1 MKHPFIACIVICCLF
16 AACNDSKKADP
27 AEATGQAAEI
37 KSAETPEAPSKEEE
51 LQNLAP
57 YTTDEIKTLL
67 PKELGGANLSDPSS
81 GKVTGTAYA
90 KGVYQLNDS
99 MMVELTLFD
108 CGGDAGAGFYKHQFL
123 GILDRKP
130 ESEDEEVKTIDFNG
144 NKAIEHYDNNS
155 YRSTFTYVSGRL
167 LVTLESEFMDIK
179 GLKKLANT
187 IKLAI

>member
-1 MKHPFIACIVICCLF
+1 MCCLF
-16 AACNDSKKADP
+16 AACNNDKKTDP
-27 AEATGQAAEI
+27 AQATGQTEEVKPAG
-37 KSAETPEAPSKEEE
+37 TPEAPSKEEE

-57 YTTDEIKTLL
+57 YTTDEIKVLL

-90 KGVYQLNDS
+90 KGLYQLNDS
-99 MMVELTLFD
+99 MNFELTLFD
-108 CGGDAGAGFYKHQFL
+108 CGGDAGSGFYKHQFL
-123 GILDRKP
+123 AILDRKP

-155 YRSTFTYVSGRL
+155 YRSIFTYVSGRF

-179 GLKKLANT
+179 GLKKIANNV
-187 IKLAI
+187 KLK

>member
-1 MKHPFIACIVICCLF
+1 MKHHFITCIVMCCLF
-16 AACNDSKKADP
+16 AACNDGKKTDP
-27 AEATGQAAEI
+27 AETTEQAEA
-37 KSAETPEAPSKEEE
+37 KPAETPETASKEEE
-51 LQNLAP
+51 LQNLSP
-57 YTTDEIKTLL
+57 YTTDEIKALL

-99 MMVELTLFD
+99 MNFELTLFD

-123 GILDRKP
+123 SILDRKP

-155 YRSTFTYVSGRL
+155 YRSTFTYVAGRF
-167 LVTLESEFMDIK
+167 LVTLESEFEDIK
-179 GLKKLANT
+179 ALKKVANSL
-187 IKLAI
+187 KLK